1 MSSAPPKPAPQQPT
15 SWTWPHPPLPNRYN
29 ACVTEIMDLAA
40 DGRRVAVIEGS
51 IWPAVGSQVT
61 VREHDT
67 QLRRGVVASVELVLG
82 YRAPARILVW
92 AHLEPA
98 PV

>member
-1 MSSAPPKPAPQQPT
+1 MSSAPPESPTPQPT

-29 ACVTEIMDLAA
+29 ACVTEVMDLAS

-61 VREHDT
+61 VREDET
-67 QLRRGVVASVELVLG
+67 QVRRGVVAKVELVLG
-82 YRAPARILVW
+82 HRAPARILVW
-92 AHLEPA
+92 AHLEPEPA
-98 PV
+98 